1 MMTMVAAIPRPGIGT
16 LRGRPSWLGKP
27 MAGAVLRAVAPA
39 PLVPTLPPGA
49 NARERPVLA
58 DLGTGAR
65 PGAGRSAHGRARRQ
79 VTPPSPLLTRGTP
92 SALGHDTS
100 VVSLTIERPGSPA
113 VWEKRCRERLSRRPF
128 RVIGWDEGG
137 PERREFVIEYRNIGG
152 VLLALVYIDIEPSED
167 GATTV
172 RLRSDTVADN
182 PLRALFRGMGEKATQ
197 KALARLC
204 EDSQPRS
211 ACVIRER
218 SDCRVARCQGQR
230 DHIFGVFTSLG
241 EVAALESPQLPVA
254 GPNQQS
260 DQLATAV
267 NSAATSSA

>member
-1 MMTMVAAIPRPGIGT
+1 M
-16 LRGRPSWLGKP
+16 
-27 MAGAVLRAVAPA
+27 
-39 PLVPTLPPGA
+39 
-49 NARERPVLA
+49 
-58 DLGTGAR
+58 
-65 PGAGRSAHGRARRQ
+65 
-79 VTPPSPLLTRGTP
+79 
-92 SALGHDTS
+92 
-100 VVSLTIERPGSPA
+100 
-113 VWEKRCRERLSRRPF
+113 
-128 RVIGWDEGG
+128 
-137 PERREFVIEYRNIGG
+137 
-152 VLLALVYIDIEPSED
+152 
-167 GATTV
+167 

-211 ACVIRER
+211 ACVIQER

-260 DQLATAV
+260 DHGALAR
-267 NSAATSSA
+267 STSPRRNRSFPSGVSSNRLRPSPSRY